1 MTQLDHEAAKDI
13 LEATFTYVEQ
23 QVSEGRIPGA
33 DAKLRA
39 SADVIFSS
47 KTSAYRE
54 TLLGCILAR
63 LTDESVNVRTPYA
76 NQAADAFSGRAL
88 DERVVNPFLQSKR
101 IPCSKGPYLSVFR
114 RNVRFDRETRKG
126 VMDKPAYDAFDS
138 FLSGI
143 EETHDDEAVRSILA
157 FVLYRFLLLREESF
171 VEVTN
176 LTRISLTQ
184 YELLLSDMIATPSGG
199 RIPVILVLA
208 AFRMLDEHFGL
219 RWTIDVQE
227 INVADR
233 ASGAGGDITITTG
246 GKIVLAAEITERPV
260 EVSRVQSTFRTKIS
274 PLGIEDYLFFVDLK
288 KVDPQAK
295 KQAHNYFAQ
304 GHEVN
309 FVDFKDWILMI
320 LATVGRRG
328 RTLFNYHLIS
338 QLATPSVPKAVKLA
352 WNNAL
357 ETLTSSPSS

>member
-23 QVSEGRIPGA
+23 QVSEGRIPIAG
-33 DAKLRA
+33 AKLA
-39 SADVIFSS
+39 AAADVIFSS

-63 LTDESVNVRTPYA
+63 LTDGSVNVRTPYA
-76 NQAADAFSGRAL
+76 NQAADAFSGRAP

-126 VMDKPAYDAFDS
+126 VMDKSAYDAFDS

-143 EETHDDEAVRSILA
+143 EETRGDEVMRGVLA
-157 FVLYRFLLLREESF
+157 FALYRFLLLREESF

-208 AFRMLDEHFGL
+208 TFRML
-219 RWTIDVQE
+219 
-227 INVADR
+227 
-233 ASGAGGDITITTG
+233 
-246 GKIVLAAEITERPV
+246 
-260 EVSRVQSTFRTKIS
+260 SRVQSTFRTKIS
-274 PLGIEDYLFFVDLK
+274 PLGIEDYLFFVDLQ
-288 KVDPQAK
+288 KVDSQAK

-309 FVDFKDWILMI
+309 FLDFKNWILMT
-320 LATVGRRG
+320 LATVGGRG
-328 RTLFNYHLIS
+328 RALFNSHLIS
-338 QLATPSVPKAVKLA
+338 QLTTPSVPKAVKLA

-357 ETLTSSPSS
+357 ETLTASPSS